1 MRRDLFPD
9 GVGFGGEQSFHG
21 GGLLFVG
28 AAARIRAD
36 GFDGKVLCRA
46 MQPAGQ
52 YRVVRE
58 LPGILS
64 QGHKRALRDIL
75 GQVGVV
81 NHPQRGGIH
90 VVNMALHEFGKCLL
104 GSALSVIA
112 Q

>member
-1 MRRDLFPD
+1 
-9 GVGFGGEQSFHG
+9 
-21 GGLLFVG
+21 
-28 AAARIRAD
+28 
-36 GFDGKVLCRA
+36 

-52 YRVVRE
+52 HGVVRE
-58 LPGILS
+58 LTGILS
-64 QGHKRALRDIL
+64 QGHKHALRDIL

-90 VVNMALHEFGKCLL
+90 VVNVALHEFGKCLL